1 MSMASTPVTNLPN
14 LLIRRTCLATLA
26 LGLAL
31 SGSMAWAQVPAAGN
45 GKAATTARAPASRQS
60 PPPAWKTL
68 SPAQQEAL
76 APLAPVW
83 SEINSNR
90 KRKWI
95 AEPPNGWI
103 KTMSPADKATLQ
115 GRMKEWAS
123 LSAAERNRARL
134 SFAQTR
140 ELSHEEKKA
149 QWEAYQA
156 LSPERKKQ
164 LAAQAD
170 KPAHGVAPA
179 VTTHASRIL
188 AGVPVTRSEP
198 AAAAQAK
205 AGASAPAASSKP

>member
-95 AEPPNGWI
+95 AISANF

-179 VTTHASRIL
+179 VTTHASRKL
-188 AGVPVTRSEP
+188 AAVPVTRSEP